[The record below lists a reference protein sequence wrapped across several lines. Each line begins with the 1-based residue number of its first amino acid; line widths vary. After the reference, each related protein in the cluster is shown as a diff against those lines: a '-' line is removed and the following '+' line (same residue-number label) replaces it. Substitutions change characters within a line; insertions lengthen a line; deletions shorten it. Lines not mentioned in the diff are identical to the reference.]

1 MIYSAS
7 PLSLTSLNLLS
18 LFPPLLNTHIHH
30 TGALHRTH
38 PLSLFFSSFFVCF
51 FALYSSPPSRCPAHG
66 GRDGCVEPGQ
76 RRAGGG
82 SRHPGG
88 AAVVQR
94 RGPGDTR
101 SERPS
106 GSPSG
111 LNGKHAGHAGSG
123 GGVGSGSLESP
134 ACHSDGMS
142 G

>member
-1 MIYSAS
+1 MICSAS
-7 PLSLTSLNLLS
+7 PLSLTSLYLLS
-18 LFPPLLNTHIHH
+18 FFPSSLHSHPSYRRLTSHSSPLPFFL
-30 TGALHRTH
+30 
-38 PLSLFFSSFFVCF
+38 LFFFLCF

-82 SRHPGG
+82 SRHPGR

-111 LNGKHAGHAGSG
+111 LNGKHTGQWRGRWG
-123 GGVGSGSLESP
+123 
-134 ACHSDGMS
+134 
-142 G
+142 